1 MVFPPAA
8 GESILGSPKELM
20 FNLPPS
26 IRPGG
31 EVEAYVTTSL
41 SADGVFWAQL
51 LEGGREYDALSE
63 RLQEVVAEM
72 KGLYTP
78 VFYSPGD
85 ICAAMFSG
93 DQLWYRARV
102 ERVQGGKVS
111 VIVGGRRGVER
122 GTHSWC
128 SHLWQCLVR
137 FMDFGNVEE
146 REYSHL
152 VSLKSEFRLLPFQVC
167 PLLRPLLFLSPG
179 VSNFSVLLTVSPQA
193 VQCSIST
200 DDHLQFTEAV
210 SHECLIGYM
219 HSLFHCIGM
228 VTYDIVLLPWCQEDK
243 VLLCLFLGSEE
254 V

>member
-1 MVFPPAA
+1 MYVFSEVTCWLANAALSDCLGKKLLFLSTHCYLSGFPPAA

-51 LEGGREYDALSE
+51 LEGGWEYDALSE

-111 VIVGGRRGVER
+111 VIGGGGCRERHTFTHFHGVLTY
-122 GTHSWC
+122 G
-128 SHLWQCLVR
+128 
-137 FMDFGNVEE
+137 
-146 REYSHL
+146 
-152 VSLKSEFRLLPFQVC
+152 
-167 PLLRPLLFLSPG
+167 
-179 VSNFSVLLTVSPQA
+179 SVL
-193 VQCSIST
+193 
-200 DDHLQFTEAV
+200 
-210 SHECLIGYM
+210 
-219 HSLFHCIGM
+219 
-228 VTYDIVLLPWCQEDK
+228 
-243 VLLCLFLGSEE
+243 
-254 V
+254 